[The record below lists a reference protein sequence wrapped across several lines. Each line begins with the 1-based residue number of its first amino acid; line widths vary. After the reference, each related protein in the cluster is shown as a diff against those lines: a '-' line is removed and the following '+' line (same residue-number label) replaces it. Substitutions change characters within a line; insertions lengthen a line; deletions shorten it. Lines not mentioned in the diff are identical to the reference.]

1 MSSAKDLAYLEMAYG
16 LAEKARGWASPNP
29 YVGAVLVNGSKI
41 VGWGYHER
49 PGAPHAEINALRLA
63 GRRARG
69 STLYLTLEPCVHWGR
84 TPPCV
89 DAVIQAGPARVVVSA
104 HDVNPLVCRRGVRR
118 LRQAGI
124 EVEAGLL
131 EDRHR
136 ELNAAYI
143 KHITTGVPLVT
154 LKAAVSLDGRMA
166 TRLGDS
172 RWISSAG
179 AREYGHLLR
188 GEHDAI
194 MVGINTIVRDDPRLT
209 VRHPQWGDKPIL
221 RAVVDSRLKFP
232 LEAGIL
238 STLGR
243 GPIVALTTAEA
254 PRKKEEAL
262 RHRGVEVVRFPGK
275 RGAVDLQRALAWLG
289 EKGVASLLV
298 EGGGRL
304 HTALIEAR
312 LPDRL
317 FLVISPKIV
326 GGRTAPVFFEGR
338 GVGRMSE
345 ALGLRSLT
353 SFSIGQDIIL
363 EGRF

>member
-1 MSSAKDLAYLEMAYG
+1 MNSADDLAYLEMAYA

-29 YVGAVLVNGSKI
+29 YVGAVLVNGRKI

-49 PGAPHAEINALRLA
+49 PGTPHAEINALRLA

-89 DAVIQAGPARVVVSA
+89 DAVIQAKPARVVVSA
-104 HDVNPLVCRRGVRR
+104 YDVNPLVFRRGVRR

-124 EVEAGLL
+124 GVEVGRL

-143 KHITTGVPLVT
+143 KHITTGRPLVT

-166 TRLGDS
+166 TRLGES
-172 RWISSAG
+172 RWISSTG

-194 MVGINTIVRDDPRLT
+194 MVGVNTIVRDDPRLT
-209 VRHPQWGDKPIL
+209 VRHPQWGNKPIL
-221 RAVVDSRLKFP
+221 RAVVDSRLRFP
-232 LEAGIL
+232 PGAGVL

-243 GPIVALTTAEA
+243 GPVVVLTTAGA
-254 PRKKEEAL
+254 PREKEEAL
-262 RHRGVEVVRFPGK
+262 RNKGVEVVRLPGK
-275 RGAVDLQRALAWLG
+275 PGAVDLSRALAWLG
-289 EKGVASLLV
+289 QRGVASLLV

-304 HTALIEAR
+304 HSAMIEAR
-312 LPDRL
+312 LADRL

-326 GGRTAPVFFEGR
+326 GGRNAPAFIGGR
-338 GVGRMSE
+338 GAARMSE

-353 SFSIGQDIIL
+353 SLAIGQDIIL